1 MPPEPIDI
9 VRKGLQ
15 AYADRGVF
23 RGFDEVKSRNGK
35 QAFKFVWLGN
45 RRLEFNLDAENRIL
59 SFNKLLPNVPSKSA
73 LYSDLNRFVKSR
85 SDRSVPKHRR
95 VEPRYA
101 EVTCTNRRGDVSI
114 ALKVVNNRYEYGL
127 NRLVNLAHEIFVQL
141 NDKYADYMS
150 ENFDLPQE

>member
-1 MPPEPIDI
+1 MPIEPLDI

-23 RGFDEVKSRNGK
+23 RGFDEVKARNGK
-35 QAFKFVWLGN
+35 RAFRFVWLGN
-45 RRLEFNLDAENRIL
+45 RPLEFSLDVENHVL
-59 SFNKLLPNVPSKSA
+59 SFNKLLPNVSSKSMM
-73 LYSDLNRFVKSR
+73 YSDLSRFVKSR

-101 EVTCTNRRGDVSI
+101 EVVCANRRGEVSI
-114 ALKVVNNRYEYGL
+114 TLTVRNNRYEYGL
-127 NRLVNLAHEIFVQL
+127 NKLVNLAHEIFVQL
-141 NDKYADYMS
+141 SDKYADYMT